1 MGWEDRQYYR
11 DRGGSGGTP
20 LEFLL
25 YGSVPLFTAFGIRV
39 RAHISLLLF
48 IGLTLLLGG
57 LGTEKYNFAIRVQS
71 MSILFAI
78 ILLHEFGHCFAARW
92 VGGEAEDIL
101 MTPLGGLAM
110 ARPPHRPLPT
120 FITVAA
126 GPAVNVLICLLAVAA
141 MALTLH
147 GFSSAHGPWWNPLSY
162 LHQHGLDPNA
172 WRQTF
177 WYAYF
182 VYATSLGLLFF
193 NLLPIFPLDGGQML
207 QSALWPKLGYY
218 RSMMFACVTG
228 MIGAVIVALVGIV
241 TSLFLVFLAISGFMY
256 CYAKR
261 RELKEVGPE
270 YEGMDFS
277 ESLRPDPPRKRR
289 KVSRWTVRRLRREA
303 QQESDLQSRIDAIL
317 AKVSA
322 QGMHSLTWSER
333 RTLKKA
339 TERQRRQELESP
351 RRR

>member
-11 DRGGSGGTP
+11 DRSGSGGTP

-39 RAHISLLLF
+39 RAHVSLLLF

-57 LGTEKYNFAIRVQS
+57 LGSKTFNFADRAQL
-71 MSILFAI
+71 MTILFI
-78 ILLHEFGHCFAARW
+78 IVLLHEFGHCFAARW

-126 GPAVNVLICLLAVAA
+126 GPMVNVVICLLTAGAIAV
-141 MALTLH
+141 LRSGQH
-147 GFSSAHGPWWNPLSY
+147 WWNPVHFFVERGWPVDGWVDTYFY
-162 LHQHGLDPNA
+162 LYLFY
-172 WRQTF
+172 T
-177 WYAYF
+177 
-182 VYATSLGLLFF
+182 VSLALLLF

-207 QSALWPKLGYY
+207 QAALWPKLGHY

-228 MIGAVIVALVGIV
+228 MVGAVILGLVGIM
-241 TSLFLVFLAISGFMY
+241 TSILLIFIAISGFMT
-256 CYAKR
+256 CYMTR
-261 RELKEVGPE
+261 RNLKEAGPE
-270 YEGMDFS
+270 YEPGMDFS

-303 QQESDLQSRIDAIL
+303 QLESDLQSRIDAIL

-322 QGMHSLTWSER
+322 HGMQSLTWSER

-339 TERQRRQELESP
+339 TERQRRTELESP

>member
-11 DRGGSGGTP
+11 DRSGSGGTP

-25 YGSVPLFTAFGIRV
+25 NGSVPLFTAFGIRV
-39 RAHISLLLF
+39 RAHVSLILF

-57 LGTEKYNFAIRVQS
+57 LTVKGFNLAVRVQS
-71 MSILFAI
+71 MTILFAI

-92 VGGEAEDIL
+92 VGGDAEDIL

-110 ARPPHRPLPT
+110 ARPPRRPLPT

-126 GPAVNVLICLLAVAA
+126 GPMVNVLICLLAALA
-141 MALTLH
+141 MYVISGAV
-147 GFSSAHGPWWNPLSY
+147 PWNPLSF
-162 LHQHGLDPNA
+162 LQHYHGIEPGA
-172 WRQTF
+172 WRDVI
-177 WYAYF
+177 WYAYWIYLMSF
-182 VYATSLGLLFF
+182 GLLLF

-207 QSALWPKLGYY
+207 QAILWPKFGYY
-218 RSMMFACVTG
+218 RSMMFACITG
-228 MIGAVIVALVGIV
+228 MIGAVIVGFVGVIGFN
-241 TSLFLVFLAISGFMY
+241 LFLIFLAASGFLY
-256 CYAKR
+256 CYSKR

-270 YEGMDFS
+270 YDEGMDFS
-277 ESLRPDPPRKRR
+277 ASLRPDPPRKRR

-303 QQESDLQSRIDAIL
+303 QQESELQSRIDMIL

-322 QGMHSLTWSER
+322 HGMHSLTWSER

-339 TERQRRQELESP
+339 TERQRRTELESP
-351 RRR
+351 RGR

>member
-11 DRGGSGGTP
+11 DRSGSGGTP

-25 YGSVPLFTAFGIRV
+25 YGSIPLFTAFGIRV
-39 RAHISLLLF
+39 RAHISLLMF
-48 IGLTLLLGG
+48 IGLTMLLGG
-57 LGTEKYNFAIRVQS
+57 LGSQSFNLAVRAQS
-71 MSILFAI
+71 MTILFLI
-78 ILLHEFGHCFAARW
+78 VLLHEFGHCFAARW

-101 MTPLGGLAM
+101 MTPLGGLAF

-126 GPAVNVLICLLAVAA
+126 GPAVNVVICLLAAA
-141 MALTLH
+141 TMYLISGWL
-147 GFSSAHGPWWNPLSY
+147 PWNPIGY
-162 LHQHGLDPNA
+162 LHQHGVSSA
-172 WRQTF
+172 SWRQVH
-177 WYAYF
+177 WYAF
-182 VYATSLGLLFF
+182 WVYTVSLALLLF

-207 QSALWPKLGYY
+207 QAALWPKLGHY

-228 MIGAVIVALVGIV
+228 MIGAVILALVGIM
-241 TSLFLVFLAISGFMY
+241 TSILLIFIAISGFMT
-256 CYAKR
+256 CYMTR
-261 RELKEVGPE
+261 RNLKEAGPE
-270 YEGMDFS
+270 YEPGMDFS

-303 QQESDLQSRIDAIL
+303 QLESDLQSRIDAIL

-322 QGMHSLTWSER
+322 HGMQSLTWSER

-339 TERQRRQELESP
+339 TERQRRTELESP